1 MAYPDAVDLGSKYM
15 ISSGHA
21 DAEFRGAEPVQP
33 NLWTVHYGLDSGSGL
48 VLYFDGTNK
57 KLIKTEK
64 QEGVSGA
71 LVPSGP

>member
-1 MAYPDAVDLGSKYM
+1 MTYPDAVDLGSKYM
-15 ISSGHA
+15 ISNGYPNS
-21 DAEFRGAEPVQP
+21 EFRGAEPVQP
-33 NLWTVHYGLDSGSGL
+33 NLWTVHYGLDSGGGL
-48 VLYFDGTNK
+48 DLYFDGTNK